1 MKASFAAD
9 AITRVDAQLAME
21 IQAKA
26 NVQLELSPT
35 IAEVVLI
42 LKREELDHHVQDS
55 SASSATSAITFD
67 VAYTVHKHACPGTAL
82 TSRVV
87 TIIIVGGLVRQKG
100 VLAVPPHE
108 LNCMRSGGDSGLGPV
123 R

>member
-42 LKREELDHHVQDS
+42 LKREELDHHVQAS
-55 SASSATSAITFD
+55 SASSVS
-67 VAYTVHKHACPGTAL
+67 
-82 TSRVV
+82 S
-87 TIIIVGGLVRQKG
+87 
-100 VLAVPPHE
+100 
-108 LNCMRSGGDSGLGPV
+108 
-123 R
+123 